1 MTKTANQ
8 YLKPVL
14 DWLEAGAPHTKHK
27 LTFNM
32 ETFASPQADCGTAC
46 CIAGAT
52 AQFNGLKTEGD
63 NAADQCFEIGDMIG
77 LTREQSN
84 QLFFAS
90 DDRNYY
96 LEDIPVEIA
105 AETLRHFLKT
115 GEIVWPEELP

>member
-1 MTKTANQ
+1 MTPQQ

-27 LTFNM
+27 LTFDM
-32 ETFASPQADCGTAC
+32 EHFAHLQGDCGTAC

-52 AQFNGLKTEGD
+52 AQFNGLKTESED
-63 NAADQCFEIGDMIG
+63 AVDQCFEIGQKIG

-84 QLFFAS
+84 ELFFPGGE
-90 DDRNYY
+90 DCGYY
-96 LEDIPVEIA
+96 LSDIPAEVA
-105 AETLRHFLKT
+105 AETLRNFMKT